1 MQLSS
6 LGRAP
11 FPKSVSSSPPLVG
24 TISRWRHG
32 PASSQPDSHIELPV
46 KRFRIKCYN
55 GTPDRRMY
63 FLFVFKYKYSTVPL
77 FTYIMHFI
85 YIVYIS
91 DIDNRWCD
99 WLKYSPLLRQINKYT
114 TFVTIRAK
122 RGSAGLVVLLIVWL
136 IAFLKIR
143 ILHHINLYFQ
153 CLFVFT
159 CLFTI
164 ILMAESFISG
174 INLAHCSQLNEG
186 ALRAGDCF

>member
-1 MQLSS
+1 MASRTRVKPAGLTY
-6 LGRAP
+6 RASGEA
-11 FPKSVSSSPPLVG
+11 FQNKVLQ
-24 TISRWRHG
+24 WN
-32 PASSQPDSHIELPV
+32 AWQ
-46 KRFRIKCYN
+46 
-55 GTPDRRMY
+55 RRMY

-136 IAFLKIR
+136 IAFFLNQDFAPYQFVFPMFVCFYMFVYYNFDGR
-143 ILHHINLYFQ
+143 ILHFRY
-153 CLFVFT
+153 
-159 CLFTI
+159 
-164 ILMAESFISG
+164 
-174 INLAHCSQLNEG
+174 
-186 ALRAGDCF
+186 